1 VLPFAQEFEDSGE
14 FAVGKRLRE
23 AVVSNAVMVGAMLGG
38 AVLVVVLLVTS
49 GGFSFSQ
56 LPSVFATLANSFGL
70 LLVAVFLG
78 YGVVSF
84 PKDCW
89 LRRDYKQLVGHC
101 HRQAEAI
108 RDEQQ

>member
-1 VLPFAQEFEDSGE
+1 
-14 FAVGKRLRE
+14 
-23 AVVSNAVMVGAMLGG
+23 
-38 AVLVVVLLVTS
+38 
-49 GGFSFSQ
+49 
-56 LPSVFATLANSFGL
+56 
-70 LLVAVFLG
+70 VFLG